1 MNTIKLRGFY
11 MNIAQEMLKIA
22 LQLLN
27 KRYGDMA
34 GGVAV
39 LRTDDGEFLTST
51 WIETHNAAVDVC
63 AETGAI
69 CEAHK
74 LNKTAT
80 HSLCICRENDGG
92 AWKILTPCGVCQE
105 RLFWWGG
112 DVKCAITN
120 PENKVIFKK
129 LSEIQPYYWR
139 GE

>member
-1 MNTIKLRGFY
+1 MKVE
-11 MNIAQEMLKIA
+11 QEMLKIA
-22 LQLLN
+22 VELLN
-27 KRYGDMA
+27 NRYGNMA

-51 WIETHNAAVDVC
+51 WIETYNSAVDLC

-74 LNKTAT
+74 LNKTVT
-80 HSLCICRENDGG
+80 HSLCICRENDGDS
-92 AWKILTPCGVCQE
+92 WKILSPCGVCQE

-120 PENKVIFKK
+120 SENKVIFKK
-129 LSEIQPYYWR
+129 LSEIHPYYWR
-139 GE
+139 A